1 MRLGLHPESGRR
13 SLDGVGMDLVSQSS
27 RTQRDE
33 SGHLASQSWKW
44 MVKGQVMGE
53 DVLLSP
59 GHCRVPLGR
68 KRRPHTGWGD
78 HPSWLCLPPVPPSNQ
93 QVHLEVGGVA
103 EAPPS
108 LHPDCS
114 TQRSYRL
121 APAPSPASL
130 CSPTQGSRPHGNLA
144 PVTTQ
149 KGWPGLRL
157 VDTERDA
164 PYTRT
169 WVLTGCLATEK
180 RAARGREAGGKQ
192 GS

>member
-1 MRLGLHPESGRR
+1 MRGKAPQRMRLGLHPESGRR

-27 RTQRDE
+27 RTQTDE

-44 MVKGQVMGE
+44 MVKGQVMGG

-78 HPSWLCLPPVPPSNQ
+78 NPSWLCLPPVPPLISKSILRWVVCQ
-93 QVHLEVGGVA
+93 KPHLLSTLI
-103 EAPPS
+103 APCIGATAP
-108 LHPDCS
+108 
-114 TQRSYRL
+114 

-130 CSPTQGSRPHGNLA
+130 CSLTQGSRPHGNLA

-157 VDTERDA
+157 VDTEREMLH
-164 PYTRT
+164 T
-169 WVLTGCLATEK
+169 
-180 RAARGREAGGKQ
+180 
-192 GS
+192 